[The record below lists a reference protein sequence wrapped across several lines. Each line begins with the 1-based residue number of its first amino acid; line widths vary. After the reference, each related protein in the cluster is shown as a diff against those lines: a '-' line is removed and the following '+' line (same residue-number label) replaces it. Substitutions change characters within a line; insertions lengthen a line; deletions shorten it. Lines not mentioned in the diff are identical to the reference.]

1 MNSPLPFSIASPPF
15 LRRYVEPSSRS
26 IPRYILFSPIIT
38 SFYFFFFPPPPITI
52 HRFSR
57 FSVSVSPTRSSI
69 NSASL
74 SAHFS
79 LPFPLSISL
88 FSFPSFFFFSLLFF
102 FNYYPLSFFSS
113 SSPSYPLART
123 LPFSAPLSFSVVLC
137 IFLLFSFIT
146 LSSPPL
152 PFPVAASVSVVP
164 ISLFVTPRTTPRC
177 VAVSVRTCVCVCV
190 WPQKGKGESSL

>member
-102 FNYYPLSFFSS
+102 LTITHCLFFPLRLRATLSLALFLSLHRSPSPSCCVFSSFF
-113 SSPSYPLART
+113 
-123 LPFSAPLSFSVVLC
+123 
-137 IFLLFSFIT
+137 LL
-146 LSSPPL
+146 
-152 PFPVAASVSVVP
+152 
-164 ISLFVTPRTTPRC
+164 
-177 VAVSVRTCVCVCV
+177 
-190 WPQKGKGESSL
+190 

>member
-74 SAHFS
+74 SPLLSSLPPFHFS
-79 LPFPLSISL
+79 L
-88 FSFPSFFFFSLLFF
+88 FFSLL
-102 FNYYPLSFFSS
+102 LLFFSS
-113 SSPSYPLART
+113 SFFLTITHCLFFPLRLRATLSLALFLSLHRSPSPSCCV
-123 LPFSAPLSFSVVLC
+123 FSSF
-137 IFLLFSFIT
+137 FLL
-146 LSSPPL
+146 
-152 PFPVAASVSVVP
+152 
-164 ISLFVTPRTTPRC
+164 
-177 VAVSVRTCVCVCV
+177 
-190 WPQKGKGESSL
+190 